1 MTFQTFLKSVMVF
14 HEEFGK
20 PVHPDYTA
28 EVGLIRQIEQ
38 YNAGRPRPGD
48 LVKWCVRFVLDR
60 EQLSLKSMKLE
71 TILLAIKQEF
81 PDIYLV
87 NTPETAKEIFIRC
100 YFRATIFKKKKKAP
114 KTFFQELLMPVVE
127 QLRAVI
133 VRGVSGIV
141 NTTVVKVIKNKAQ
154 ADGSLARST
163 IFGIQTDG
171 TNLSEILENPYIDP
185 YRTQSDSVEEMEEIY
200 GITAA
205 RNKIMTELT
214 TAMPGLNEAH
224 CSLFADEMTFSGET
238 TSIQRT
244 GLQKRENAN
253 VLLRTSFQT
262 PIQVLTDAAVNG
274 LVDRVGGISAPLMLG
289 STVLS
294 GSTYN
299 KTIVNRAFL
308 KANAKQIDDVL
319 DDL

>member
-1 MTFQTFLKSVMVF
+1 
-14 HEEFGK
+14 
-20 PVHPDYTA
+20 
-28 EVGLIRQIEQ
+28 
-38 YNAGRPRPGD
+38 
-48 LVKWCVRFVLDR
+48 
-60 EQLSLKSMKLE
+60 
-71 TILLAIKQEF
+71 
-81 PDIYLV
+81 
-87 NTPETAKEIFIRC
+87 
-100 YFRATIFKKKKKAP
+100 
-114 KTFFQELLMPVVE
+114 MPVVE